1 MINFKL
7 LKVLICKF
15 ASVRRRA
22 LKKILEMNKTVI
34 IIPSRMSAIRLK
46 GKPLLEINNLPII
59 CHVVKRAKETGIGK
73 VIVATEDKEILTAVK
88 KNDGEAI
95 LTGNHKTGTDRLFE
109 AFQKLKITDT
119 EFVIN
124 LQGDEPMI
132 NPKDIINLN
141 NLMIKNNSDIGTL
154 ASEIKEDS
162 ILNNENIVKV
172 ITKEKLE
179 NNKFTKA
186 LNFSRKNLS
195 NKNYN
200 IYHHIGIYAY
210 KVSILEKFINFNQ
223 TKNEVEN
230 RLEQFRALDNN
241 ITIMVALAKSSPI
254 GIDTKEDYIAIKKI
268 MEYKS

>member
-88 KNDGEAI
+88 KNDGEGI
-95 LTGNHKTGTDRLFE
+95 LTGNHKTGTDRIFE

-119 EFVIN
+119 EYVIN